1 MVIQKAFQIIRT
13 NRQKAQSFVELA
25 IVLPIL
31 LLILL
36 GLVEVSFFIA
46 RYLDVMDLTREAARF
61 ASIRDPQLGEDA
73 ADWVSNTYDCQNA
86 TPFNFYYHTA
96 CIFSPPAN
104 SPMCPAASRFCN
116 GLNPLIYLDPKVDDV
131 VIKIFTIEGSQNVTN
146 VYPVTSSGESLTDG
160 YWAFSDHDEVDTTH
174 NGNWQRTCDPNDL
187 TTIVDTESHY
197 TEALVESEL
206 VTGSPLNK
214 GFVSIEFYYCYHQV
228 LNLPIANW
236 FIPNPMRIHAYT
248 LMPLPAAQP
257 YPTPTTGP

>member
-1 MVIQKAFQIIRT
+1 MFIQKAVILIRK
-13 NRQKAQSFVELA
+13 NRQNAQSFVELA
-25 IVLPIL
+25 VVLPIL

-61 ASIRDPQLGEDA
+61 ASIRDPQIGETA
-73 ADWVSNTYDCQNA
+73 ADWIPNKFDCANA

-104 SPMCPAASRFCN
+104 SPLCPAASRFCN
-116 GLNPLIYLDPKVDDV
+116 GLNPLVYLDPALDDV
-131 VIKIFTIEGSQNVTN
+131 VIKIFTIEGSDNVTH
-146 VYPVTSSGESLTDG
+146 VYPDTALGESLTDN

-174 NGNWQRTCDPNDL
+174 NGNWQRGCDLSDS
-187 TTIVDTESHY
+187 TIVNTETHY
-197 TEALVESEL
+197 TEATVEAEL
-206 VTGSPLNK
+206 LTGSPMNK
-214 GFVSIEFYYCYHQV
+214 GFVAIEFYYCYSQV

-236 FIPNPMRIHAYT
+236 FIPDPMRIHAYT

-257 YPTPTTGP
+257 YPTQTTAPP

>member
-1 MVIQKAFQIIRT
+1 MLINKAIQLLRD

-73 ADWVSNTYDCQNA
+73 ADWVSNLYDCQNP

-96 CIFSPPAN
+96 CVFSPPQN

-116 GLNPLIYLDPKVDDV
+116 GLNPLVYLDPAVDDV
-131 VIKIFTIEGSQNVTN
+131 VIKIFTIEGSTNVTH
-146 VYPVTSSGESLTDG
+146 VYPEPDESLDTG

-174 NGNWQRTCDPNDL
+174 NGNWQRGCDPSNS
-187 TTIVDTESHY
+187 TIVNTETYY
-197 TEALVESEL
+197 TETSVQNEL
-206 VTGSPLNK
+206 ITGSPLNK
-214 GFVSIEFYYCYHQV
+214 GFIGIEFYYCYHQV
-228 LNLPIANW
+228 LDLPIANW

-257 YPTPTTGP
+257 YPTQTPGP